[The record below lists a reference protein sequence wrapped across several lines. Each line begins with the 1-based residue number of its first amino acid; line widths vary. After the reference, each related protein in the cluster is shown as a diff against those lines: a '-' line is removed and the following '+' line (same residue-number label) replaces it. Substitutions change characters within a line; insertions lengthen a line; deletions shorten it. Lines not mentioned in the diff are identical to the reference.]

1 MTTNFDVV
9 TFEPGDLQFTLG
21 NGSLDTKPFTHQIT
35 PKCKFKLPAKGGRV
49 DKAENTEEQTSTV
62 TEVGAGASD
71 AVVRSTVKGG
81 SGEKDD
87 EGVKKKVSFA
97 VPPLKTGVSRVK
109 VVVNLKS
116 WTCLERIVVTT
127 YDESG
132 EVMEALTKG
141 PPEGR

>member
-1 MTTNFDVV
+1 M
-9 TFEPGDLQFTLG
+9 
-21 NGSLDTKPFTHQIT
+21 
-35 PKCKFKLPAKGGRV
+35 